1 MSMIDTLNN
10 PTGAT
15 PARQARSRARLPRRW
30 VVAAAAAVVALLA
43 AACSG
48 GIPAGEPAPELDV
61 VLFGNANN
69 TAGEAARL
77 ADFEG
82 TPTVVNFWYPS
93 CGPCRV
99 EMPDFEE
106 TSHKYDEDDLRILA
120 VQVPGF
126 DSAEDG
132 QAFVDELGLTFS
144 VAHTENAMVVADFKL
159 VGFPSTVFLNDK
171 HEIVRTWA
179 GALDAEKLE
188 ELIQELI
195 Q

>member
-1 MSMIDTLNN
+1 MSIIDTLRE
-10 PTGAT
+10 PLGANT
-15 PARQARSRARLPRRW
+15 RRRTHSRTRLPW
-30 VVAAAAAVVALLA
+30 AWTAAATVIVLLA

-48 GIPAGEPAPELDV
+48 GIPAGEPAPELEM

-69 TAGEAARL
+69 TAGEAVKL

-93 CGPCRV
+93 CGPCRL

-106 TSHKYDEDDLRILA
+106 TSHKYDDDDLKILA

-144 VAHTENAMVVADFKL
+144 IGYTENAQIIADYKL
-159 VGFPSTVFLNDK
+159 IGFPSTVFLNDN
-171 HEIVRTWA
+171 HEIVRTWVS
-179 GALDAEKLE
+179 ALDAEKLE
-188 ELIQELI
+188 ELIEELL

>member
-1 MSMIDTLNN
+1 MSMIDSRKQ
-10 PTGAT
+10 AT
-15 PARQARSRARLPRRW
+15 RTTAARAARSRRPQTWA
-30 VVAAAAAVVALLA
+30 VAAAAALVVLLA

-48 GIPAGEPAPELDV
+48 GVPAGEPAPELGV

-69 TAGEAARL
+69 TANEAVKL

-82 TPTVVNFWYPS
+82 SPTVVNFWYPS

-106 TSHKYDEDDLRILA
+106 VSHKYDDDDLKILA

-126 DSAEDG
+126 DSSEDG

-144 VAHTENAMVVADFKL
+144 VGHTEDAMVVADFKL

-171 HEIVRTWA
+171 HEIVRTWS

>member
-1 MSMIDTLNN
+1 MIYTLK
-10 PTGAT
+10 TALGWT
-15 PARQARSRARLPRRW
+15 LRRPAGSRPRLLW
-30 VVAAAAAVVALLA
+30 AAAAVVAVLA

-69 TAGEAARL
+69 TAGEAVKL

-82 TPTVVNFWYPS
+82 TPTVLNFWYPS

-106 TSHKYDEDDLRILA
+106 ASHKYDDDDLKFLA

-126 DSAEDG
+126 DSSEDG

-144 VAHTENAMVVADFKL
+144 IGHTESAQIVMDYKVI
-159 VGFPSTVFLNDK
+159 GFPSTVFLNGN
-171 HEIVRTWA
+171 HEIVRTWS
-179 GALDAEKLE
+179 GALDAAKLE
-188 ELIQELI
+188 ELIQEML

>member
-1 MSMIDTLNN
+1 MSIIDTLRE
-10 PTGAT
+10 PLGANT
-15 PARQARSRARLPRRW
+15 RRMTHSRTRLPW
-30 VVAAAAAVVALLA
+30 AWTAAATVIVLLA
-43 AACSG
+43 AACAG
-48 GIPAGEPAPELDV
+48 GIPAGEPAPELDA

-69 TAGEAARL
+69 TAGEAVKL
-77 ADFEG
+77 SDFEG
-82 TPTVVNFWYPS
+82 TPTVLNFWYPS

-106 TSHKYDEDDLRILA
+106 ASHKYDDDDLKFLA

-144 VAHTENAMVVADFKL
+144 IGHTENAMVVGDFK
-159 VGFPSTVFLNDK
+159 VIGFPSTVFLNDN
-171 HEIVRTWA
+171 HEIVRTWS

-188 ELIQELI
+188 ELVQELL

>member
-1 MSMIDTLNN
+1 MIYTLKTALGWTLRR
-10 PTGAT
+10 PVA
-15 PARQARSRARLPRRW
+15 SRPRLVW
-30 VVAAAAAVVALLA
+30 AAAAVVALLA

-69 TAGEAARL
+69 TAGEAVKL
-77 ADFEG
+77 SDFEG
-82 TPTVVNFWYPS
+82 QPTVVNFWYPS

-99 EMPDFEE
+99 EMPDFQEA
-106 TSHKYDEDDLRILA
+106 SQKHKDDDFKLLA

-132 QAFVDELGLTFS
+132 QEFVDELGLTFS
-144 VAHTENAMVVADFKL
+144 VGYTENPQVVADYKL
-159 VGFPSTVFLNDK
+159 IGFPSTVFLNDN
-171 HEIVRTWA
+171 HEIVRTWVS
-179 GALDAEKLE
+179 ALDAEKLE
-188 ELIQELI
+188 ELIQELL